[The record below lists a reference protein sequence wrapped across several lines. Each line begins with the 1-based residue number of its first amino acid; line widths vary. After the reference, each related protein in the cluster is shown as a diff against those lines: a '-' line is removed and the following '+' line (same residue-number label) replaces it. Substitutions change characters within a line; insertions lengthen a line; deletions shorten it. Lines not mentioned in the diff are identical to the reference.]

1 MSVIHFSA
9 GSGSPP
15 PERVAFHRTELSVI
29 LCVYGRMVAA
39 GEWRDYA
46 LDHLKDRAIF
56 SIFRHAAEKP
66 VYRVVKQSKLA
77 HRQGAYSVLG
87 AEGQVLKRG
96 KDLRM
101 TLRIFDAKK
110 SLRSVQ

>member
-1 MSVIHFSA
+1 
-9 GSGSPP
+9 
-15 PERVAFHRTELSVI
+15 
-29 LCVYGRMVAA
+29 
-39 GEWRDYA
+39 
-46 LDHLKDRAIF
+46 
-56 SIFRHAAEKP
+56 
-66 VYRVVKQSKLA
+66 VVKQSKLA